1 MNKRNTWLR
10 MPGLAVTYLYALL
23 ILGPLY
29 IVLVTAFKSDE
40 DVNVH
45 PLSLPSSLH
54 FGNFST
60 AFKQGHLLHYG
71 WNSIVVSATT
81 VIAILVINILCSYGL
96 HKMFNKKLG
105 IFIYGFIM
113 LGMMI
118 PGVGYVSTIL
128 LYRDLHLYNTLL
140 GLIASNVAG
149 ALPFSTFILV
159 GFLRTMP
166 KEIEEAAIIDG
177 CRDIQVLRYVLVP
190 TILPAIVSVAIFFMI
205 GSWNNLF
212 GPLLLIRNE
221 KLFTIPVGLLNFR
234 GEYSTSYNLMFAA
247 VIMVSIPLLAM
258 YFRFQKSFV
267 ESLAGSVKG

>member
-1 MNKRNTWLR
+1 MANRNLLLR
-10 MPGLAVTYLYALL
+10 MPGLALIYLYSLM

-40 DVNVH
+40 DINVD
-45 PLSLPSSLH
+45 PLGIPGHLQLV
-54 FGNFST
+54 NFSK
-60 AFKQGHLLHYG
+60 AFVKGRLLDYG
-71 WNSIVVSATT
+71 WNSIIVTT
-81 VIAILVINILCSYGL
+81 LSVTAILVINVLCSFGL
-96 HKMFNKKLG
+96 YKMFSKKIG
-105 IFIYGFIM
+105 IFLYGFIM

-128 LYRDLHLYNTLL
+128 LYRDLGLYNSLT
-140 GLIASNVAG
+140 GLIVSNVAG
-149 ALPFSTFILV
+149 ALPFATFILV

-177 CRDIQVLRYVLVP
+177 CKDFQVLRYVLVP
-190 TILPAIVSVAIFFMI
+190 AILPAIVSIALFFMI
-205 GSWNNLF
+205 SSWNNLF
-212 GPLLLIRNE
+212 GPLLLIRNHD
-221 KLFTIPVGLLNFR
+221 KFTIPVGLLNFK

-247 VIMVSIPLLAM
+247 VVMVSIPLLAV